1 MKVNFPSKIHLD
13 AANFIVYPKQNFYT
27 THDIKFWTG
36 ADGSIW
42 GASFYK
48 ENGKMLRRINA
59 EELEQIF
66 NHANKMNK
74 LIQSTKEEVDAYFEN
89 EYTGAPT
96 KF

>member
-1 MKVNFPSKIHLD
+1 MKVNFPSKIHID
-13 AANFIVYPKQNFYT
+13 SANFIFYPKQNFYT

-42 GASFYK
+42 GASFIK

-66 NHANKMNK
+66 NNANKMHKLKGENK
-74 LIQSTKEEVDAYFEN
+74 LWQ
-89 EYTGAPT
+89 
-96 KF
+96 